1 MTPLVTFRRVDL
13 LLTQDQL
20 IHLHSK
26 VRPEIAHD
34 ESFTLLGGDAVWEV
48 PPSEYLGMFTAPLPE
63 ANYATLIT
71 STAGHWTV
79 GTFPGLKDKSA
90 FAEGLQ
96 NVIDF
101 FEIVMPV
108 WAQLVQSW
116 MYSDQTSLDMGRTKG
131 GRKRQVVMRAY
142 LPGHDG
148 CHDIGHPW
156 EVYEQGGR
164 HLSFNWG
171 EIGIFND
178 IFEVRVVSDYVG
190 R

>member
-1 MTPLVTFRRVDL
+1 MNELQKIAIDRCSEDS
-13 LLTQDQL
+13 
-20 IHLHSK
+20 LHDSL
-26 VRPEIAHD
+26 R
-34 ESFTLLGGDAVWEV
+34 
-48 PPSEYLGMFTAPLPE
+48 
-63 ANYATLIT
+63 N
-71 STAGHWTV
+71 
-79 GTFPGLKDKSA
+79 
-90 FAEGLQ
+90 
-96 NVIDF
+96 
-101 FEIVMPV
+101 
-108 WAQLVQSW
+108 
-116 MYSDQTSLDMGRTKG
+116 MYQ
-131 GRKRQVVMRAY
+131 QVVQKVMMSAY

>member
-1 MTPLVTFRRVDL
+1 M

-20 IHLHSK
+20 IYLHSK
-26 VRPEIAHD
+26 LRPEIAHD
-34 ESFTLLGGDAVWEV
+34 ESFTLFGGDAVWEV
-48 PPSEYLGMFTAPLPE
+48 PPSEYLTMLTTPLPY
-63 ANYATLIT
+63 ANYQTMVT
-71 STAGHWTV
+71 STAGHWTT
-79 GTFPGLKDKSA
+79 GTFPGLRDSGM

-116 MYSDQTSLDMGRTKG
+116 LYSDQTSIDMGRTAG
-131 GRKRQVVMRAY
+131 GRKRQVVVRAY

-148 CHDIGHPW
+148 CHDIHRAW
-156 EVYEQGGR
+156 EEYEQGGR

-178 IFEVRVVSDYVG
+178 AFEVRASCEHGHPEIRG
-190 R
+190 RADGS